1 MQFHFCRFV
10 NLLEKPE
17 KNHLSFCAHTRLNR
31 QQSIPIIIKL
41 MRIDYISI
49 FSFFFFPPPIAGY
62 FVVSDMKVN
71 WGPNVQKHQYY
82 DLLKKYWLI
91 IIIAV
96 VTVIAALLMPLIG
109 LCFCCC
115 RCAGACGGRSQPFD
129 KKHDTC
135 RRFMLG
141 FCLLL
146 VASSMV

>member
-1 MQFHFCRFV
+1 MIF
-10 NLLEKPE
+10 
-17 KNHLSFCAHTRLNR
+17 
-31 QQSIPIIIKL
+31 
-41 MRIDYISI
+41 DYISI
-49 FSFFFFPPPIAGY
+49 FPPTSGY
-62 FVVSDMKVN
+62 FVVSDRKVS

-96 VTVIAALLMPLIG
+96 VTIITAFLMPLIG

-135 RRFMLG
+135 RRFLLG
-141 FCLLL
+141 LSLLL

>member
-1 MQFHFCRFV
+1 
-10 NLLEKPE
+10 
-17 KNHLSFCAHTRLNR
+17 
-31 QQSIPIIIKL
+31 
-41 MRIDYISI
+41 MRVMSIDYISI
-49 FSFFFFPPPIAGY
+49 SASFLIPGY
-62 FVVSDMKVN
+62 FIVKDMKVS

-96 VTVIAALLMPLIG
+96 VTIITALLMPLIG

-135 RRFMLG
+135 RRFLLG
-141 FCLLL
+141 LCLVIVACSMMWVHIFSHDSIRILMNLLL
-146 VASSMV
+146 DSEWLWLTSTTWHCSMV

>member
-1 MQFHFCRFV
+1 MCRDYD
-10 NLLEKPE
+10 
-17 KNHLSFCAHTRLNR
+17 
-31 QQSIPIIIKL
+31 SI
-41 MRIDYISI
+41 IS
-49 FSFFFFPPPIAGY
+49 SFFTGY
-62 FVVSDMKVN
+62 FVVGDMKVN
-71 WGPNVQKHQYY
+71 WGPNVQKHQYI

-96 VTVIAALLMPLIG
+96 VTIITALLMPLIG

-141 FCLLL
+141 FFLLI
-146 VASSMV
+146 VASSMM